1 MVQELVQPAAPA
13 GRRERNRLARHAE
26 YLQTALQ
33 IATDE
38 GLAAVTMQRL
48 AGEVGA
54 AVGTIYTYFP
64 SKGALV
70 AEVQR
75 EAIERITASYLQ
87 LRPAIDERTADLDPS
102 VAALAHL
109 VGFARFCIESVDS
122 LPQEQRLLQQLVF
135 DAAEIVPTEEGA
147 RVLPA
152 VLRLLHLANDRFAV
166 AQEVGALSPG
176 DAMERTVVL
185 AASLNGVLQISKLAR
200 WDSDLLDGARLARR
214 LVDDLLGGMG
224 ADPDLLA
231 RGHDVIDAVARRR
244 PLARPLPLGGLP

>member
-1 MVQELVQPAAPA
+1 VAQTTRP
-13 GRRERNRLARHAE
+13 GRRERNRLVRHAE

-33 IATDE
+33 VATDE

-75 EAIERITASYLQ
+75 EAIDRITASYLQ
-87 LRPAIDERTADLDPS
+87 LRPVIDERVADLDPS

-109 VGFARFCIESVDS
+109 AGFARFCIESVDT

-135 DAAEIVPTEEGA
+135 DANEIVPTEEGA

-152 VLRLLHLANDRFAV
+152 VLRLLNLASERFAV
-166 AQEVGALSPG
+166 AQEVGALSPA
-176 DAMERTVVL
+176 DAMERTIVL

-200 WDSDLLDGARLARR
+200 WDASLLDGARLARR
-214 LVDDLLGGMG
+214 LVDDLLVGMG
-224 ADPDLLA
+224 ADPALLDQ
-231 RGHDVIDAVARRR
+231 GHHVVDAIARRH
-244 PLARPLPLGGLP
+244 PLARPLPLGDLS